1 MYACPAQSWVREGFA
16 APLLMPAG
24 IRLAQRCAHVQN
36 WGNKTALEAE
46 EVCWQEGGAFAVGE
60 DHKEV
65 MPWTGDTS
73 VEVLPTVGKEN
84 CS

>member
-1 MYACPAQSWVREGFA
+1 MYSCPEQGWVREGFA
-16 APLLMPAG
+16 APPLMPAG
-24 IRLAQRCAHVQN
+24 IRPVQSCAQVQK
-36 WGNKTALEAE
+36 WGNKTTLEAE
-46 EVCWQEGGAFAVGE
+46 EVCWQEGDAFAVGQ

-65 MPWTGDTS
+65 MLWTGDTS

>member
-24 IRLAQRCAHVQN
+24 IGPAQRCAQVQN
-36 WGNKTALEAE
+36 WSSKTAVEAE
-46 EVCWQEGGAFAVGE
+46 EVCWQEGGAFAVRQ

-73 VEVLPTVGKEN
+73 IEVLLIVGKEN